1 MGTLVNAQAKKSI
14 EYADWESIARIT
26 AIMGSIEYSILQ
38 QAMCAPDDFAVKLRY
53 RSKDGE
59 LTERVVSPIKMTDS
73 RSLLAL
79 CLCRENPRR
88 FELNRCS
95 HIELIPAHE
104 VLMPMELKVLEAA
117 PAKVV
122 KPRTKQSKEAITA
135 GTGSVDTT
143 NPSLKVVKESA

>member
-1 MGTLVNAQAKKSI
+1 
-14 EYADWESIARIT
+14 
-26 AIMGSIEYSILQ
+26 MGSNEYTILQ
-38 QAMCAPDDFAVKLRY
+38 QAMYAPDDFAVKLRY

-88 FELNRCS
+88 FELDRCS
-95 HIELIPAHE
+95 HLELIPAHE

-122 KPRTKQSKEAITA
+122 KRRAKQDDQTKAIVGA
-135 GTGSVDTT
+135 ESEKIS
-143 NPSLKVVKESA
+143 NPNLSEVKESA